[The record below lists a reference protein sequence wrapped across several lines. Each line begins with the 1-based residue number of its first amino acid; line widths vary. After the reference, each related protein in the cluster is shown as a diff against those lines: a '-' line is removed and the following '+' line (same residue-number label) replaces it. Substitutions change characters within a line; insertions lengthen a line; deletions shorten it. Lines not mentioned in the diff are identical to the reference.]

1 MRKSLDFRTSLW
13 IMAAVSLVV
22 VAITFV
28 VTTEI
33 CKSRSAAFID
43 AEINYFKD
51 QCARY
56 DDAAAES
63 ETKSLV
69 RIADKVREFRR
80 DLFSGGAS
88 ATEAD
93 LEEFIVHQR
102 LTGVIVTDDETG
114 EVMRY
119 VGVSDV
125 VFDDWSVVLSYVSGV
140 KTALNRCCTER
151 FSPDNGYCYDYAA
164 VGRADKKGIILCWLR
179 QEEASVEG
187 TATSIR
193 TTLTGYN
200 DTSNV
205 LVVVTDGTGVIASN
219 AAEYIGQPTS
229 ECVFTA
235 GTDKPYGTLSR
246 VKNGASVYYGMR
258 AKTKNYY
265 VYVFYPSR
273 DVYSLRSSSLIVVL
287 LLTASVFLAFMI
299 MIYRMEQNRAA
310 AEKAREAEY
319 AAALAE
325 SADRATRANNAKTDF
340 LRRMSHDLRTPINGI
355 RGLLEMS
362 EHYQSEADDKKRRE
376 LREKAVKTT
385 DYLLELINEIL
396 EMSKFDQGGVEVES
410 KDFDMSELLDS
421 VGSVAKS
428 LADDHGVTLGFK
440 ASVEHSL
447 VHGGAVEL
455 KRILLNLIGNA
466 VKYNS
471 KGGTVTVGCKET
483 GFDGARATYEFEIAD
498 TGIGMSREFLDR
510 MYEPFMQENPDDDR
524 SKNGLGLGLSIVKI
538 FADKMGGTIDVKSE
552 PGKGT
557 TFTVSLTFSVCGTDA
572 CAGCGAGSDEGGRL
586 LEGKTILVAE
596 DNELNMEIARFIL
609 ENAGA
614 TVIGAEDGKS
624 AVNAF
629 LSSEVGAIDAILM
642 DVMMPVA
649 DGMEATKTIR
659 ESGRADSLGV
669 PVVAMTANA
678 FPDDVK
684 KVLDAGMNAHHPKPL
699 DSQKLVR
706 LLAELIEKRN
716 PDNKK

>member
-1 MRKSLDFRTSLW
+1 MK
-13 IMAAVSLVV
+13 
-22 VAITFV
+22 
-28 VTTEI
+28 
-33 CKSRSAAFID
+33 
-43 AEINYFKD
+43 N
-51 QCARY
+51 
-56 DDAAAES
+56 
-63 ETKSLV
+63 
-69 RIADKVREFRR
+69 
-80 DLFSGGAS
+80 
-88 ATEAD
+88 
-93 LEEFIVHQR
+93 
-102 LTGVIVTDDETG
+102 
-114 EVMRY
+114 
-119 VGVSDV
+119 
-125 VFDDWSVVLSYVSGV
+125 
-140 KTALNRCCTER
+140 
-151 FSPDNGYCYDYAA
+151 
-164 VGRADKKGIILCWLR
+164 
-179 QEEASVEG
+179 
-187 TATSIR
+187 
-193 TTLTGYN
+193 
-200 DTSNV
+200 TSNW
-205 LVVVTDGTGVIASN
+205 
-219 AAEYIGQPTS
+219 
-229 ECVFTA
+229 
-235 GTDKPYGTLSR
+235 
-246 VKNGASVYYGMR
+246 
-258 AKTKNYY
+258 
-265 VYVFYPSR
+265 
-273 DVYSLRSSSLIVVL
+273 RSPCG
-287 LLTASVFLAFMI
+287 
-299 MIYRMEQNRAA
+299 
-310 AEKAREAEY
+310 
-319 AAALAE
+319 
-325 SADRATRANNAKTDF
+325 
-340 LRRMSHDLRTPINGI
+340 DLPRFN
-355 RGLLEMS
+355 
-362 EHYQSEADDKKRRE
+362 RE

-396 EMSKFDQGGVEVES
+396 EMSKFDQSGVEVES

-471 KGGTVTVGCKET
+471 KGGRVTVGCKET

-510 MYEPFMQENPDDDR
+510 MYEPFMQENPDDSR

-538 FADKMGGTIDVKSE
+538 FADKMGGTIDAKSE

-557 TFTVSLTFSVCGTDA
+557 TFTVSLAFSVCATDA

-706 LLAELIEKRN
+706 LLAGLIEKRN